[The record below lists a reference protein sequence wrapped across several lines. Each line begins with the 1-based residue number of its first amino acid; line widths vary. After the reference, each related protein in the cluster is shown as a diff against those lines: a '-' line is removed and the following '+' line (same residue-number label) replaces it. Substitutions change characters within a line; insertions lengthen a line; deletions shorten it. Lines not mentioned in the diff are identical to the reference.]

1 MKFVIAGLAVGLVI
15 AGLGCSDGLTEEQVV
30 DLIRERDAEVEQIT
44 QQAVDTIRGNMEESE
59 ARIQQENETLV
70 NSIVD
75 TLATASAEDIVEIR
89 QYVDGEL
96 QSLEGQMADGFLA
109 QRQYMVDQVL
119 GVEQFMNDAEANI
132 REVARS
138 EGDSNFAEVQR
149 VAGET
154 LAAVQQT
161 TDTLVRSICEADYW
175 AMTALSMANALGN
188 HLEGDGTSLE
198 EVELFL
204 YGISITDNYGDISS
218 VCRVD
223 ADGRWV
229 LIKQLDK
236 ILPERRE

>member
-1 MKFVIAGLAVGLVI
+1 MKFVIAGLVVGLVI
-15 AGLGCSDGLTEEQVV
+15 AGLGCSDSLTEEQVV

-59 ARIQQENETLV
+59 ARIQKENEALA
-70 NSIVD
+70 NNIVD
-75 TLATASAEDIVEIR
+75 TLAAASAEDIVEIR

-96 QSLEGQMADGFLA
+96 QSLEGEMMDGFLM

-132 REVARS
+132 REVARA

-149 VAGET
+149 VARET

-175 AMTALSMANALGN
+175 AMTALSMAYALRG
-188 HLEGDGTSLE
+188 HLEGDGTTLE
-198 EVELFL
+198 DIELFL
-204 YGISITDNYGDISS
+204 YGIVISDDYGDVSS
-218 VCRVD
+218 VCRMD

-229 LIKQLDK
+229 LNKQPEK
-236 ILPERRE
+236 IIPDRRG